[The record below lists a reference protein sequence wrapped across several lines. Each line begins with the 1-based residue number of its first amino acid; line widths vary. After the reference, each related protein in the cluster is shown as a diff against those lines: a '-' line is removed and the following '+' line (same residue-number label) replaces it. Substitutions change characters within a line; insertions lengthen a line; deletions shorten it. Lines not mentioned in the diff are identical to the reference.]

1 MSSIKSSF
9 KWSFIIQASFQ
20 IIGFLVSIILARILS
35 PSDFGIIGI
44 LTIFINLSKN
54 ITDGGLASS
63 LIRTKAPSER
73 DFSTV
78 FYFNLVCSISLYAIL
93 FIAAPFIANFFKVP
107 LIENS
112 TLEYEWIDA
121 ITICNECEKTYDTIQ
136 YGRECPYCKSEHT
149 VLLQGNECLIKEIEA
164 E

>member
-1 MSSIKSSF
+1 MSGIKSSF

-63 LIRTKAPSER
+63 LIRTKDPSEV

-78 FYFNLVCSISLYAIL
+78 FYFNLVCSVFMYAIL
-93 FIAAPFIANFFKVP
+93 FITAPFVAVFFKLP
-107 LIENS
+107 LIENLLRVFGVTIILS
-112 TLEYEWIDA
+112 AFT
-121 ITICNECEKTYDTIQ
+121 ITQSVKLN
-136 YGRECPYCKSEHT
+136 
-149 VLLQGNECLIKEIEA
+149 KEIFCEICVIHA
-164 E
+164 FGSFCEVQKYGF